1 MTLNSSG
8 AISLAGSTSGQ
19 SIALEL
25 SKGATSQITLND
37 TDVRTLGGK
46 ASGAIA
52 MPTDFWGKSNAVDI
66 GAVAFATFTSPYVQ
80 AFKWTTAGFGTQYS
94 NPSTLPAGGRTA
106 IEFSNSGGAVA
117 AAGFN
122 TPQLV
127 AWPWSD
133 STGFGAKYTNPSSY
147 PAGAT
152 CYDVKFNGTGSSQ
165 VVVATINQAPGVV
178 AYKWSDSTGFGTKF
192 SNPSSPPVPTSDGSY
207 GAAIAFS
214 KSGNAIVITTADY
227 SSGTSSPYIHAY
239 AWSSSSG
246 FGTKYSN
253 PSFTYSGDAVGQ
265 ALSFSSTGGAV
276 GMISAYELITIYEW
290 SDSTGFGA
298 TYVVPSLHSGVFN
311 SGLTF
316 HPSSGVIAI
325 GFDAGSESGIAM
337 YQWSDSSGFGTR
349 YADPSNT
356 TGWGDGA
363 LEMTFSPSG
372 TVFGAITDDSPYLA
386 VYPWNTSTGFG
397 TRYSNPAA
405 FTGAGDLAFRG
416 SF

>member
-8 AISLAGSTSGQ
+8 AISLAGSISGQ

-80 AFKWTTAGFGTQYS
+80 AFKWTTIGFGTIYS
-94 NPSTLPAGGRTA
+94 NPSTAAAGARYA

-117 AAGFN
+117 AGGQGS
-122 TPQLV
+122 PQLV
-127 AWPWSD
+127 AWAWSD

-147 PAGAT
+147 PSGAT
-152 CYDVKFNGTGSSQ
+152 CYDVEFNGTGSSQ
-165 VVVATINQAPGVV
+165 VVAAAIFGSPGVV

-192 SNPSSPPVPTSDGSY
+192 SNPSSLPIPSGDVVNR
-207 GAAIAFS
+207 GAGIAFS
-214 KSGNAIVITTADY
+214 KSGNAIILTTNGDAN
-227 SSGTSSPYIHAY
+227 SSPYIHAY
-239 AWSSSSG
+239 AWSNSTG
-246 FGTKYSN
+246 FGSKYSN
-253 PSFTYSGDAVGQ
+253 PSFFYLSAVDQ
-265 ALSFSSTGGAV
+265 TLSFSSTGGAV
-276 GMISAYELITIYEW
+276 GMISDYELISIYKW
-290 SDSTGFGA
+290 SDSTGFGT
-298 TYVVPSLHSGVFN
+298 TYVNPSLHSGIFN
-311 SGLTF
+311 AGLTF
-316 HPSSGVIAI
+316 HPSDGVIAI
-325 GFDAGSESGIAM
+325 GFDAGSEAGIAM
-337 YQWSDSSGFGTR
+337 YQWSDSSGFGAR
-349 YADPSNT
+349 YVNPSNT

-363 LEMTFSPSG
+363 YEMTFSPSG
-372 TVFGAITDDSPYLA
+372 TVYGALTDDSPYLA

-405 FTGAGDLAFRG
+405 FTGAGDLAFKG

>member
-66 GAVAFATFTSPYVQ
+66 GAVAFSNSTTPFVR

-94 NPSTLPAGGRTA
+94 NPSTLPAGGRNA

-117 AAGFN
+117 AVGSSS
-122 TPQLV
+122 PQLV

-133 STGFGAKYTNPSSY
+133 STGFGAKYTNPSSF
-147 PAGAT
+147 PAGTT

-165 VVVATINQAPGVV
+165 VVVAGINISPGVV

-192 SNPSSPPVPTSDGSY
+192 SDPSTPPVPTDDSSY
-207 GAAIAFS
+207 VAAIAFS
-214 KSGNAIVITTADY
+214 KSGNAIVVTTSG

-239 AWSSSSG
+239 AWSSSTG

-253 PSFTYSGDAVGQ
+253 PSFTYSGDAVQQ

-276 GMISAYELITIYEW
+276 GMISAYELVTIYQW
-290 SDSTGFGA
+290 SDSTGFGT

-311 SGLTF
+311 AGLTF

-325 GFDAGSESGIAM
+325 GFDAGTDSGIAM
-337 YQWSDSSGFGTR
+337 YQWSDSTGFGTR
-349 YADPSNT
+349 YADPSNR

-363 LEMTFSPSG
+363 YEMTFSPSG
-372 TVFGAITDDSPYLA
+372 TVFGAITDDTPYLA
-386 VYPWNTSTGFG
+386 VYPWDNSTGFG
-397 TRYSNPAA
+397 TRYNNPSSWPLI
-405 FTGAGDLAFRG
+405 TTDLAFRG